1 MPRASTATSRDAAGP
16 TPEAI
21 ERLERL
27 AFWLDERFRIP
38 GTNWRIGLDGLLGLV
53 PGIGDSATALLSL
66 YLVLEA
72 KRLGVPNGVIL
83 RMLANVGL
91 DAAVGSVPLLGDL
104 FDVAFKANRRN
115 MRLLR
120 RHLGRRPGR

>member
-1 MPRASTATSRDAAGP
+1 MARFPTATISDTGAPPR
-16 TPEAI
+16 EAI

-27 AFWLDERFRIP
+27 AFWLDERFRVP

-53 PGIGDSATALLSL
+53 PGVGDTATALLSL

-72 KRLGVPNGVIL
+72 KRLGVPNGLIL

-91 DAAVGSVPLLGDL
+91 DAAVGSLPLFGDL
-104 FDVAFKANRRN
+104 FDFAFKANRRN
-115 MRLLR
+115 LRLLR
-120 RHLGRRPGR
+120 RHFGHPRR

>member
-1 MPRASTATSRDAAGP
+1 MSRAPTATIRDADAP

-53 PGIGDSATALLSL
+53 PGVGDTATALLSL
-66 YLVLEA
+66 YFVLEA

-91 DAAVGSVPLLGDL
+91 DAAVGSLPLLGDL

-115 MRLLR
+115 LRLLR
-120 RHLGRRPGR
+120 RHFGRYPGR